1 MNILI
6 YKGQFAY
13 DVVNLFTDNT
23 VYFLE
28 KRGNTVTVIDT
39 FEEDAL
45 EKVIQIFS
53 TEIVDLV
60 ISFGT
65 AKNPKLN
72 TGEPL
77 YDAVNTTLLGIYVD
91 HPSHHMDTLTENVK
105 NFLCSFIDKEH
116 VKYINEILPT
126 HHKISF
132 FLPHAGFTE
141 IIEKDFVINDFNS
154 YEGYKEIDILFSG
167 TYPENSNKKLEILEK
182 IPKYILDEVCE
193 RLIYD
198 DYSVVHETFF
208 EVCTKYGIK
217 FSTIGKVQ
225 LSNLLVEIIDYVRSY
240 KRMEL
245 IKKIVESN
253 LNITICGFGWT
264 DFVKNY
270 KNINYIGEVDIK
282 ENINLIRKAKLLV
295 NTTPN
300 FTNGSH
306 ERVFNGMLN
315 NTVIF
320 TDRSKFYD
328 EYFKEGKEILYYS
341 FNSLDEDINKLKV
354 IVKDNRK
361 LYNMSKKAYDITIKY
376 HTWENRV
383 DRMLEMV
390 NLSKMMDK

>member
-1 MNILI
+1 MLNI
-6 YKGQFAY
+6 
-13 DVVNLFTDNT
+13 
-23 VYFLE
+23 
-28 KRGNTVTVIDT
+28 
-39 FEEDAL
+39 
-45 EKVIQIFS
+45 
-53 TEIVDLV
+53 
-60 ISFGT
+60 
-65 AKNPKLN
+65 
-72 TGEPL
+72 
-77 YDAVNTTLLGIYVD
+77 
-91 HPSHHMDTLTENVK
+91 
-105 NFLCSFIDKEH
+105 
-116 VKYINEILPT
+116 
-126 HHKISF
+126 
-132 FLPHAGFTE
+132 
-141 IIEKDFVINDFNS
+141 
-154 YEGYKEIDILFSG
+154 
-167 TYPENSNKKLEILEK
+167 

-193 RLIYD
+193 KLIYD
-198 DYSVVHETFF
+198 DYAVIHATFF

-240 KRMEL
+240 KRIEL

-270 KNINYIGEVDIK
+270 NNINYIGEVDIK

-328 EYFKEGKEILYYS
+328 EYFKEGEEILYYS
-341 FNSLDEDINKLKV
+341 FNSLDKDINRLKT
-354 IVKDNRK
+354 IVKDNKK
-361 LYNMSKKAYDITIKY
+361 LYKISKKAYDITIKY
-376 HTWENRV
+376 HTWEKRV
-383 DRMLEMV
+383 DSILEMV

>member
-6 YKGQFAY
+6 FKGQFAY

-23 VYFLE
+23 VYFL
-28 KRGNTVTVIDT
+28 KKKGNTVTVIDT
-39 FEEDAL
+39 FEDDAL
-45 EKVIQIFS
+45 EKIIQIFS
-53 TEIVDLV
+53 TQIVDLV

-72 TGEPL
+72 TGEAL

-116 VKYINEILPT
+116 VNYINEILPT

-141 IIEKDFVINDFNS
+141 IIEKDFAIKDFNS
-154 YEGYKEIDILFSG
+154 YERYKEIDILFSG
-167 TYPENSNKKLEILEK
+167 TCPINSNKKLEIIEK

-198 DYSVVHETFF
+198 DYAVVHETFF
-208 EVCTKYGIK
+208 VVCTKYGIK

-225 LSNLLVEIIDYVRSY
+225 LSNLLVEIITYVRSY

-245 IKKIVESN
+245 IKRIVESN

-328 EYFKEGKEILYYS
+328 EYFKEGEEILYYS
-341 FNSLDEDINKLKV
+341 FNSLDEDINKLKE
-354 IVKDNRK
+354 IVKDNKR
-361 LYNMSKKAYDITIKY
+361 LYNISKKAYDIAIKH

-383 DRMLEMV
+383 DRILEMV